1 MSSIIGANQY
11 TGNRNV
17 ALTSADLEEIGRK
30 DPGLYN
36 VGFEQKLRN
45 AYFFTL
51 PLFRLTAAGTKA
63 AGGVVTADFPFLIFR
78 VEACCEASAGTAG
91 IVELERALAATPS
104 TWVLMTS
111 AAINVH
117 ATIGEYVAGTMLE
130 AQKTVAFGDK
140 LRIAVTG
147 TGGNVTNSSALL
159 HCVRL

>member
-1 MSSIIGANQY
+1 MSTIIGANAY

-17 ALTSADLEEIGRK
+17 ALTAADLEEIGRK

-45 AYFFTL
+45 AYYFTL
-51 PLFRLTAAGTKA
+51 PLFRLTATSTKTAGPID
-63 AGGVVTADFPFLIFR
+63 TAQFPFLIFG
-78 VEACCEASAGTAG
+78 VEAACEASAGTAG
-91 IVELERALAATPS
+91 IVELERATAAAPT
-104 TWVLMTS
+104 TWVLATS

-130 AQKTVAFGDK
+130 AQKTIAFGDR